1 MLYSVNPSGFSLVNL
16 CGFSQKNAC
25 VIFLVNM
32 IEIEIFRVINVTS
45 HDQQHETFI
54 SFRFQEDVHLFAV
67 SSVKDV
73 LYTQIELI

>member
-32 IEIEIFRVINVTS
+32 IEIFRVINVTS
-45 HDQQHETFI
+45 HDQQHETLI